1 MAEPTKEEL
10 ELMMRMILGDKYDP
24 DYMSK
29 GKRSD
34 QWSPV
39 DRVEAGLDPRFEVEK
54 AFPRQDSQSSKSGD
68 YVWKDQQQKK
78 QKEAGPALEGSYPF
92 LSMVGG
98 AKGVKGAKS
107 LITSLYE
114 SAGKAAEP
122 PPTSRTPMRRDYA
135 KAQTKWKKLRST
147 KEWNVNDPISF
158 EDVIRHSA
166 DGMKDIG
173 IYDYGKGP
181 SPQVRAKIYQ
191 SAIESN
197 AADLDMAQTIE
208 RMHKQDMITG
218 SQTTFWEL
226 KPGDYGYKHA
236 LEKGFIGS
244 DGKVWYTEF

>member
-114 SAGKAAEP
+114 SAGKEAEP
-122 PPTSRTPMRRDYA
+122 PPTVIDA
-135 KAQTKWKKLRST
+135 KKSIPTKFRNPPEEAHIPSNPVT
-147 KEWNVNDPISF
+147 F
-158 EDVIRHSA
+158 EKVMRHSA
-166 DGMKDIG
+166 DGMEG
-173 IYDYGKGP
+173 MLYDYGKGP
-181 SPQVRAKIYQ
+181 QPQVRAKIYQ